1 MSNYRIEDTMQS
13 ATFAGSKVIDDI
25 LDTAHP
31 PVARFRLLSTGIAQN
46 HMLPVSEDI
55 SGYSACVSCGNC
67 VDACPVIAGKPPED
81 LVARTSMAL
90 EHVVGEQCRRCYKCV
105 AACPQVDRSVKDYV
119 RSFRRVERMVHWT
132 LMVSIVTL
140 MLTGMAVNHFR
151 WDMSDIIYFAVGVVH
166 RAAALTLL
174 GAALLFFVGD
184 RRHMRRAFR
193 KTFHWA
199 KDDWVWFRDV
209 VVWVTSLGK
218 EGRLMRGDFNT
229 AQKLWYT
236 FIIAVVPLFA
246 ITGVIRWIGPDILGN
261 ELVLADTQV
270 HVVLAW
276 CNDILLLVHISLKII
291 YPYARDSWRGIAAS
305 LAFSRLRRMRD
316 RQLASG
322 S

>member
-1 MSNYRIEDTMQS
+1 
-13 ATFAGSKVIDDI
+13 
-25 LDTAHP
+25 
-31 PVARFRLLSTGIAQN
+31 
-46 HMLPVSEDI
+46 
-55 SGYSACVSCGNC
+55 
-67 VDACPVIAGKPPED
+67 
-81 LVARTSMAL
+81 
-90 EHVVGEQCRRCYKCV
+90 
-105 AACPQVDRSVKDYV
+105 
-119 RSFRRVERMVHWT
+119 
-132 LMVSIVTL
+132 
-140 MLTGMAVNHFR
+140 
-151 WDMSDIIYFAVGVVH
+151 
-166 RAAALTLL
+166 
-174 GAALLFFVGD
+174 
-184 RRHMRRAFR
+184 
-193 KTFHWA
+193 
-199 KDDWVWFRDV
+199 V